1 MYPGFVA
8 TKNITLTAEAETIER
23 ARLRA
28 RQEQTTLNEAF
39 REWLN
44 RYAGSSRASG
54 EEFDRLIEN
63 LSKVWKPGRKYTREE
78 MNDHGVN
85 R

>member
-1 MYPGFVA
+1 VG
-8 TKNITLTAEAETIER
+8 TKNITLSADEEMIER

-39 REWLN
+39 REWLG
-44 RYAGSSRASG
+44 RYAGAPPSGAEYVRLMKSLRHVWTSRK
-54 EEFDRLIEN
+54 F
-63 LSKVWKPGRKYTREE
+63 TREE
-78 MNDHGVN
+78 MNERGVN